1 MGDKKKVGRR
11 RIQLS
16 EDRVSRFVAAVRL
29 GCPIKDACGCAG
41 WSPAWYYSRA
51 DEARKSPKTARSRE
65 FSEFLDQIKEAEG
78 EATSRWLAIIE
89 KAATGGT
96 WQAAAWKL
104 ERLRGMVAKVE
115 TNTTIEHKV
124 TDADISKKLL
134 DKLSRFSSDGEE
146 E

>member
-16 EDRVSRFVAAVRL
+16 EDRVSRFIAAVRL

-65 FSEFLDQIKEAEG
+65 FIEFLDQIKEAEG
-78 EATSRWLAIIE
+78 E
-89 KAATGGT
+89 
-96 WQAAAWKL
+96 
-104 ERLRGMVAKVE
+104 VE